1 MADCPSERI
10 LKRRKMT
17 PDQWEESKVAA
28 IEVRVAPEW

>member
-10 LKRRKMT
+10 LNRRKLT
-17 PDQWEESKVAA
+17 PDQWQESKVAA